1 MSWIRRALLWI
12 GVLLVVLVIAAY
24 MLPRQVHVDRSI
36 AIDAPRAAVFAQI
49 NGFGTFNSWSPWF
62 ELDPDARYTL
72 EGPAAGVGAKMSWVG
87 DPATLGSGS
96 QVVTASQPDERVAA
110 DVDFGKGG
118 IAKQVISLTAN
129 GAGTKVTWGIDVD
142 LGMNPV
148 SRYFGLAFDG
158 MIGKDFEK
166 GLGNLKKVVEGQTK

>member
-12 GVLLVVLVIAAY
+12 GVLLIVLVIAAY
-24 MLPRQVHVDRSI
+24 LLPRQVHVDRSI
-36 AIDAPRAAVFAQI
+36 AIDAPRAAVFAQL
-49 NGFGTFNSWSPWF
+49 NGFRTFNTWSPWY
-62 ELDPDARYTL
+62 ELDPAAKYAF
-72 EGPAAGVGAKMSWVG
+72 EGPATGVGAKMSWVG

-96 QVVTASQPDERVAA
+96 QVVTSVQADERVAA

-118 IAKQVISLTAN
+118 IAKQVFSLAAN

-148 SRYFGLAFDG
+148 SRYFGLALDG
-158 MIGKDFEK
+158 MIGRDFEK
-166 GLGNLKKVVEGQTK
+166 GLGNLKKVVEGQAK